1 MEWFPPL
8 HAAHDARETL
18 SELRLVSWA
27 VIGLGIGALV
37 LAWGRIIAWLRT
49 PDADGPVLLRWGE
62 DGEGHYFELRN
73 ANESEWTV
81 EADGSRHALRASPG
95 RTLML
100 RGELPEAALPTALHS
115 SGGVRLPL

>member
-49 PDADGPVLLRWGE
+49 P
-62 DGEGHYFELRN
+62 GHYFELRN